1 MTQQGR
7 EALPQAFFLPFET
20 HSRRTGQQFCLFH
33 PPGGDIALGRV
44 LCLHPFAEELNT
56 TRRVVAQQARALA
69 AAGYAVLQID
79 LTGCGDSTGDFADA
93 TWANWLEDAAL
104 AHRWLSQSAS
114 GPLWVWG
121 MRSGALLAS
130 ALLDT
135 LAEPAH
141 LLLWQPVVNG
151 QQMLQQFVRLH
162 AASQWLGA
170 GKADEHSPTQRLALG
185 QPVEIAGYT
194 ISPALAAGL
203 AQSHLRPPAT
213 GAVGRLLW
221 MDITKQ
227 ADAALN
233 PSSEREILIWQKAG
247 WQTEAKTVIAPSFWQ
262 TVTSED
268 APALIQ
274 ATLAAMTAAHLGADT
289 APMP

>member
-1 MTQQGR
+1 MTPPGR
-7 EALPQAFFLPFET
+7 EALPQAFFLPLET
-20 HSRRTGQQFCLFH
+20 HSQRKGQRFCLFH
-33 PPGGDIALGRV
+33 PPGGGIPRGRV
-44 LCLHPFAEELNT
+44 LYLHPFAEELNT

-93 TWANWLEDAAL
+93 TWTSWLEDAAL

-114 GPLWVWG
+114 GPLWLWG
-121 MRSGALLAS
+121 MRSGALLVT
-130 ALLDT
+130 ALLDK

-141 LLLWQPVVNG
+141 LLLWQPVVSG

-170 GKADEHSPTQRLALG
+170 GNADEQSPTQRLALG

-194 ISPALAAGL
+194 ISPELAAGL
-203 AQSHLRPPAT
+203 AQSRLQPPAT
-213 GAVGRLLW
+213 GAAGRLIW

-233 PSSEREILIWQKAG
+233 PSSEREIRVWQKAG
-247 WQTEAKTVIAPSFWQ
+247 WQTEARAVIAPSFWQ
-262 TVTSED
+262 TVTNED
-268 APALIQ
+268 APALIR
-274 ATLAAMTAAHLGADT
+274 ATLAAMTAAHLGAQT
-289 APMP
+289 TQRP